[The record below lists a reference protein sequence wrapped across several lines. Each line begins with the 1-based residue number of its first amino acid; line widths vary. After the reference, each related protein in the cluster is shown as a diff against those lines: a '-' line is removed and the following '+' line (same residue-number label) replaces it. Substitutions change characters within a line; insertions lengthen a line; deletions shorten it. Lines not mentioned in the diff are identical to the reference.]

1 MDNTTLSESTIDNDE
16 IVKENQLYFLRYP
29 LIQKESTNEMNIK
42 RGFFKP
48 NNQELELEMC
58 INVESPNFDSDRA
71 ELIAQEVDGPPEN
84 RKTSKPYFENDL
96 VDKVRLKSFKLVKEP
111 SKYAAL
117 TYTGKEIHLTT
128 LKNMFQFRP
137 TFPYLDKGAKKRK
150 DTDHNDVSDE
160 EEAGPSTAQP
170 ITVKFKQSD
179 DRWKK
184 AKSEDFQ
191 TLKAKS
197 ADEPWI
203 NCEFHMENSALSK
216 VEKLK
221 LFAENVE
228 ETGQAMNLTD
238 AEYLRVLIPEGRGQ
252 ATTEPSSP
260 SHIMSLHTLRASPV
274 LEQCRV
280 LLKHAQ
286 IIQFQQLLMILAG
299 GEGLTADTLL
309 KNLPKVAVLVR
320 GNWVVKSEVLYPSN
334 TLSSTS
340 GVPAELM
347 CRTRDYVLYLFTKNQ
362 YVERK
367 KVSSVMKIPSE
378 EVKEI
383 FMGFSKLSHNKG
395 WELVLPTD
403 NDFVVKHN
411 DIVQKQTDAWE
422 QKFKQLSEFLKDN
435 KRQRRKSKSV
445 SEESKVRNGSNYV
458 SSDND
463 SGTEKNKSPVAARK
477 NKVTKVRDN
486 MTQEHSS

>member
-1 MDNTTLSESTIDNDE
+1 MEAPTPASAPPDDDDE
-16 IVKENQLYFLRYP
+16 IVKEIPIFNSTRLQNSLYLLRYP
-29 LIQKESTNEMNIK
+29 LLSKKCTNELTIK

-48 NNQELELEMC
+48 SNQEVELEMA
-58 INVESPNFDSDRA
+58 IDVASSNFDSDRA
-71 ELIAQEVDGPPEN
+71 ELIAQEIDGAPEE
-84 RKTSKPYFENDL
+84 RKTSKIHFENDL
-96 VDKVRLKSFKLVKEP
+96 VDKVSLKSSKAVKEP

-117 TYTGKEIHLTT
+117 AYTGREIHLTT
-128 LKNMFQFRP
+128 LRNIFQFRP
-137 TFPYLDKGAKKRK
+137 SFNYLDRGAKKRK
-150 DTDHNDVSDE
+150 DADHNDLSDE
-160 EEAGPSTAQP
+160 DEAGPSTAEL

-184 AKSEDFQ
+184 SKNDKVSEMKSV
-191 TLKAKS
+191 
-197 ADEPWI
+197 DEAWT
-203 NCEFHMENSALSK
+203 NCEVHTENSSLSK

-221 LFAENVE
+221 LIAENTE
-228 ETGQAMNLTD
+228 PTGQAMNLPD
-238 AEYLRVLIPEGRGQ
+238 LDYIRVLVPEDEGQ
-252 ATTEPSSP
+252 GTTEPSSP
-260 SHIMSLHTLRASPV
+260 SHIMSLHTLRASPI

-280 LLKHAQ
+280 LLKDAQ

-299 GEGLTADTLL
+299 GEGLTAETLL

-334 TLSSTS
+334 TFSSTS

-383 FMGFSKLSHNKG
+383 FTGFSRLRHNKG

-403 NDFVVKHN
+403 NDFILKHG
-411 DIVQKQTDAWE
+411 DIVQRQGEAWE

-445 SEESKVRNGSNYV
+445 SEDCKMRNGV

-477 NKVTKVRDN
+477 KIAKV
-486 MTQEHSS
+486 QENTS